1 MSGLFAYAR
10 VAPAS
15 KPTAA
20 AELRKLTASAGHVVS
35 PDNTVIETVTGSISV
50 FARPGWRWL
59 LEQMHEGDVL
69 VVPTLGDLGRDV
81 KEVCATVKGL
91 AARELRVYCLGLG
104 QGRVDLADPAGRS
117 TMDVLAAVVDFND
130 QQRAERER
138 LHTKS
143 DKTLPPVRRKGR
155 PLSLSPVQIT
165 EARRLLTVGVST
177 AQIARRLETSRQ
189 TIMRACTGFKVPVTA
204 TAAAVSRP
212 RAQ

>member
-20 AELRKLTASAGHVVS
+20 AELRKAAASAGHMVQ
-35 PDNTVIETVTGSISV
+35 PDNTVVETVASSVAV
-50 FARPGWRWL
+50 FARLSWRGL
-59 LEQMHEGDVL
+59 LDQMHGGDVL
-69 VVPTLGDLGRDV
+69 VVSALCDLGRDV
-81 KEVCATVKGL
+81 KEVCATVKEL
-91 AARELRVYCLGLG
+91 AARGLRVYCLGLG
-104 QGRVDLADPAGRS
+104 QAQVDLAGPAGRS
-117 TMDVLAAVVDFND
+117 TMNVLAAVADFDD

-138 LHTKS
+138 LRTKS

-165 EARRLLTVGVST
+165 EARRLLTAGVST

-189 TIMRACTGFKVPVTA
+189 TIMRACAGFKVPVTA
-204 TAAAVSRP
+204 TAAAASSPSAR
-212 RAQ
+212 